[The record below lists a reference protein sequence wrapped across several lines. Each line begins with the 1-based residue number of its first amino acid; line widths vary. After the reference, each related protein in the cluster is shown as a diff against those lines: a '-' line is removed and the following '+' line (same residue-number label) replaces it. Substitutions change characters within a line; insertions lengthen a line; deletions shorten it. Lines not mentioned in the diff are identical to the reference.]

1 MERYTARIQRNDS
14 LSDASQTSPR
24 HCRRNWSSAVIPVDG
39 PRRFFGERPNGLVH
53 QPRNDTDA
61 TMRKNNWNANNT
73 VSKLRIETGLDVRTT
88 IMLRNIPNKM
98 DAMSLKDLVDI
109 WCRGTYDFMY
119 LRIDFSTGSNV
130 GYAFINFS
138 KPEGMINVVDFIEGM
153 PWKGYKSGKF
163 AEISYATIQGKEA
176 LVQKFRNSS
185 VILEWPHCRPKV
197 SSRSIACRPSLTK
210 AAVLHL

>member
-1 MERYTARIQRNDS
+1 MA
-14 LSDASQTSPR
+14 
-24 HCRRNWSSAVIPVDG
+24 
-39 PRRFFGERPNGLVH
+39 
-53 QPRNDTDA
+53 
-61 TMRKNNWNANNT
+61 
-73 VSKLRIETGLDVRTT
+73 
-88 IMLRNIPNKM
+88 
-98 DAMSLKDLVDI
+98 LKDLVDI

-138 KPEGMINVVDFIEGM
+138 RPEGMINVIDFIEGM
-153 PWKGYKSGKF
+153 SWKGYKSGKF

-197 SSRSIACRPSLTK
+197 SSGSTASRLSLTK
-210 AAVLHL
+210 AVALHL